1 MASLYTQQ
9 EKNIKRTYLLFSA
22 FLILI
27 IGIGWIFSYVFN
39 SQYILYFAVIFSALS
54 SFISYWYSDK
64 IALSM
69 SRAIPVKSKEEN
81 PYLWN
86 MVENLCITAGLP
98 MPKLY
103 IIPESQINAFA
114 TGRNPQNAA
123 IAVTEGALSKLE
135 NEELEGVL
143 AHELSHI
150 GNRDILVSTIAVVLA
165 GIISILADF
174 FLRMT
179 FWSRGDRDRDNNGIF
194 MLIGI
199 ALAILAPIGATL
211 IQLAISR
218 KREFLADAA
227 GALLTRYPEGLA
239 NALEKIQKDESP
251 MRAASDATAHLWISN
266 PFKNKMSGFH
276 KLFMTHPPIE
286 ERIKA
291 LRGMNL

>member
-1 MASLYTQQ
+1 MTLYTQQ
-9 EKNIKRTYLLFSA
+9 SKNIRRTWFLMSLF
-22 FLILI
+22 FVI
-27 IGIGWIFSYVFN
+27 IIAIGWIFSRIYGN
-39 SQYILYFAVIFSALS
+39 PTILYIFVFFSFIMN
-54 SFISYWYSDK
+54 FISYWYSDK
-64 IALSM
+64 IALTM

-103 IIPESQINAFA
+103 IIPENQINAFA
-114 TGRNPQNAA
+114 TGRNPKNSA
-123 IAVTEGALSKLE
+123 IAVTQGALSKLE

-165 GIISILADF
+165 GIISILSDF
-174 FLRMT
+174 FLRIT
-179 FWSRGDRDRDNNGIF
+179 FWGRGSRDRNNSGIF
-194 MLIGI
+194 LLIGI
-199 ALAILAPIGATL
+199 VLALLAPIGAML

-218 KREFLADAA
+218 KREFLADAT

-239 NALEKIQKDESP
+239 RALEKIQKDTTP
-251 MRAASDATAHLWISN
+251 MRIASDATAHLWISN
-266 PFKNKMSGFH
+266 PFKKLSGFH

-291 LRGMNL
+291 LREMSI

>member
-1 MASLYTQQ
+1 MTLYTQQ
-9 EKNIKRTYLLFSA
+9 SKNIRRTWFLMSLF
-22 FLILI
+22 FVI
-27 IGIGWIFSYVFN
+27 IIAIGWIFSRIYGN
-39 SQYILYFAVIFSALS
+39 PTILYIFVFFSFIMN
-54 SFISYWYSDK
+54 FISYWYSDK
-64 IALSM
+64 IALTM

-86 MVENLCITAGLP
+86 IVENLCITAGLP

-103 IIPESQINAFA
+103 IIPENQINAFA
-114 TGRNPQNAA
+114 TGRNPQNSA
-123 IAVTEGALSKLE
+123 IAVTQGALSKLE

-165 GIISILADF
+165 GIISILSDF
-174 FLRMT
+174 FLRIT
-179 FWSRGDRDRDNNGIF
+179 FWGRGSRDRNNSGIF
-194 MLIGI
+194 LLIGI
-199 ALAILAPIGATL
+199 VLALLAPIGAML

-218 KREFLADAA
+218 KREFLADAT

-239 NALEKIQKDESP
+239 RALEKIQKDTTP
-251 MRAASDATAHLWISN
+251 MRIASDATAHLWISN
-266 PFKNKMSGFH
+266 PFKKLSGFH

-291 LRGMNL
+291 LREMSI

>member
-1 MASLYTQQ
+1 MTLYTQQ
-9 EKNIKRTYLLFSA
+9 SKNIRRTWFLMSLF
-22 FLILI
+22 FVI
-27 IGIGWIFSYVFN
+27 IIAIGWIFSRIYGN
-39 SQYILYFAVIFSALS
+39 PTILYIFVFFSFIMN
-54 SFISYWYSDK
+54 FISYWYSDK

-103 IIPESQINAFA
+103 IIPENQINAFA
-114 TGRNPQNAA
+114 TGRNPKNAA
-123 IAVTEGALSKLE
+123 VAVTQGALSKLE

-143 AHELSHI
+143 AHELAHI

-179 FWSRGDRDRDNNGIF
+179 FWSRGDRDRNNNGIF

-199 ALAILAPIGATL
+199 ALAILAPIGAML

-218 KREFLADAA
+218 KREFLADAT
-227 GALLTRYPEGLA
+227 GALLTRYPKGLA
-239 NALEKIQKDESP
+239 SALEKIQKDVSP
-251 MRAASDATAHLWISN
+251 MQAASDATAHLWISN

-286 ERIKA
+286 ERVAA
-291 LRGMNL
+291 LRGIKL

>member
-22 FLILI
+22 FLVLI

-39 SQYILYFAVIFSALS
+39 SQYILYFAVIFSTLS

-103 IIPESQINAFA
+103 IIPENQINAFA
-114 TGRNPQNAA
+114 TGRNPQNSA
-123 IAVTEGALSKLE
+123 IAVTQGALSKLE

-165 GIISILADF
+165 GIISILSDF
-174 FLRMT
+174 FLRIT
-179 FWSRGDRDRDNNGIF
+179 FWSRGGRDRNNNGIF
-194 MLIGI
+194 LLIGI
-199 ALAILAPIGATL
+199 ILALLAPIGAML

-218 KREFLADAA
+218 KREFLADAT

-239 NALEKIQKDESP
+239 RALEKIQKDTTP
-251 MRAASDATAHLWISN
+251 MRIASDATAHLWISN
-266 PFKNKMSGFH
+266 PFKKLSGFH

-286 ERIKA
+286 ERIKV
-291 LRGMNL
+291 LREMSI

>member
-1 MASLYTQQ
+1 MTLYTQQ
-9 EKNIKRTYLLFSA
+9 SKNIRRTWFLMGLF
-22 FLILI
+22 FVI
-27 IGIGWIFSYVFN
+27 IIAIGWIFSKIYGN
-39 SQYILYFAVIFSALS
+39 PTILYIFVFFSFIMN
-54 SFISYWYSDK
+54 FISYWYSDK
-64 IALSM
+64 IALTM

-103 IIPESQINAFA
+103 IIPENQINAFA
-114 TGRNPQNAA
+114 TGRNPKNAA
-123 IAVTEGALSKLE
+123 IAVTQGALSKLE

-165 GIISILADF
+165 GIISILSDF
-174 FLRMT
+174 FLRIT
-179 FWSRGDRDRDNNGIF
+179 FWSRGDRDKDNNGIF

-199 ALAILAPIGATL
+199 ILALLAPIGAML

-218 KREFLADAA
+218 KREFLADAT

-239 NALEKIQKDESP
+239 RALEKIQKDTTP
-251 MRAASDATAHLWISN
+251 MQIASDATAHLWISN
-266 PFKNKMSGFH
+266 PFKKLSGFH

-286 ERIKA
+286 ERIKV
-291 LRGMNL
+291 LREMSI